1 MSISSPKLKAGD
13 EIRIIAPARSMSI
26 ISQQTIEYAEKF
38 FNSRGIKVSYGKHVM
53 EKDVFTSSSIKSRIE
68 DLHNAFFD
76 QQIKGILTI
85 VGGFNCNQLLSYIDY
100 DLIKKNP
107 KVFCGY
113 SDITSLSN
121 AITAKTGLITYYGPH
136 FSTFWMQEGNEY
148 TQEYFQKALFPK
160 AVSQKEYITILP
172 SPQRS
177 DDQRY
182 IPSVKREFYS
192 NPGYVVINEGFAE
205 WTIYGGHLS
214 TFQLLFG
221 TEYMPNLENS
231 ILLLEESE
239 EFGQY
244 TDVEFDRIL
253 QSLIHQPGFKGVKG
267 ILIGRFQ
274 KVANM
279 NLEKLTT
286 IIKSKKELDHITV
299 VADINFWHAT
309 PIATFPIGWNL
320 KLKAEENNVNIQIM
334 EC

>member
-1 MSISSPKLKAGD
+1 MSLFPPKLKAGD
-13 EIRIIAPARSMSI
+13 EIRVIAPARSMSI
-26 ISQQTIEYAEKF
+26 ISQQTIKYAEKF
-38 FNSRGIKVSYGKHVM
+38 FNSRGIKVSYGKNII
-53 EKDVFTSSSIKSRIE
+53 EKDIFFSSSIQSRIE
-68 DLHNAFFD
+68 DLHDAFAD

-107 KVFCGY
+107 KILCGY

-148 TQEYFQKALFPK
+148 TQEYFQKLLFQNQQIDVL
-160 AVSQKEYITILP
+160 AS
-172 SPQRS
+172 SQRS

-182 IPSVKREFYS
+182 IPGVKRKFYS
-192 NPGYVVINEGFAE
+192 NSGYVVINKWLAEG
-205 WTIYGGHLS
+205 TIYGGHLS

-221 TEYMPNLENS
+221 TEYMPNLASS

-274 KVANM
+274 KVSNM
-279 NLEKLTT
+279 NVEKITT
-286 IIKSKKELDHITV
+286 IIKSKKELNYIPV
-299 VADINFWHAT
+299 VADINFWHVN
-309 PIATFPIGWNL
+309 PIVTFPIGWSL
-320 KLKAEENNVNIQIM
+320 SLKAEENNVVIQII
-334 EC
+334 E